1 MTRSRLRQAKID
13 RTPIA
18 MLTAYEAGFARVA
31 AGAGVDVF
39 LVGDSLGM
47 VVQGQRDTLAVSIDD
62 VAYHTAMV
70 RRGVGDAL
78 VIADMPFLSDA
89 TADRALDAAGVLM
102 GEGGADMVKL
112 EGGAEKAEIA
122 RTLTESGVPVCG
134 HVGLL
139 PQRVRKLGGYRVQG
153 REAADARRILDDA
166 QALVAAGIDLL
177 VVECVPSELGRSLAE
192 AVDVPVIGIGAGS
205 DTDGQVLV
213 MHDMLGLTEKPP
225 RFVRDFL
232 VEGGSIHGAF
242 AAYVEAV
249 RERRF
254 PTAEESF

>member
-31 AGAGVDVF
+31 AAAGVDAF

-47 VVQGQRDTLAVSIDD
+47 VVQGQRDTLAVSVDD
-62 VAYHTAMV
+62 VAYHTATV

-89 TADRALDAAGVLM
+89 SVERALDAAAVLM

-112 EGGAEKAEIA
+112 EGGAEKADIVRA
-122 RTLTESGVPVCG
+122 LTNSGVPVCG

-153 REAADARRILDDA
+153 REAADARRILEDA

-177 VVECVPSELGRSLAE
+177 VVECVPSELGRALAE
-192 AVDVPVIGIGAGS
+192 AIDVPVIGIGAGS

-232 VEGGSIHGAF
+232 AEGGSIHGAF
-242 AAYVEAV
+242 AAYVQAV

>member
-31 AGAGVDVF
+31 AAAGVDAF

-62 VAYHTAMV
+62 VAYHAAMV

-89 TADRALDAAGVLM
+89 TVDRALDAAGVLM

-112 EGGAEKAEIA
+112 EGGAEKAEIVRA
-122 RTLTESGVPVCG
+122 LTESGVPVCG

-153 REAADARRILDDA
+153 REAADARRILEDA

-177 VVECVPSELGRSLAE
+177 VVECVPSELGHALAE
-192 AVDVPVIGIGAGS
+192 AIDVPVIGIGAGA

-232 VEGGSIHGAF
+232 IQGGSIHGAF

>member
-18 MLTAYEAGFARVA
+18 MLTAYDAGFARVA
-31 AGAGVDVF
+31 AAAGVDAF

-62 VAYHTAMV
+62 VAYHTAAV

-89 TADRALDAAGVLM
+89 TIDRALDAAGVLM

-112 EGGAEKAEIA
+112 EGGAEKAEIVRA
-122 RTLTESGVPVCG
+122 LTESGVPVCG

-153 REAADARRILDDA
+153 REAADARRILEDA

-177 VVECVPSELGRSLAE
+177 VVECVPSELGRALAE
-192 AVDVPVIGIGAGS
+192 AVDVPVIGIGAGA

-232 VEGGSIHGAF
+232 ATGGSIHGAF

-254 PTAEESF
+254 PTVEESF

>member
-1 MTRSRLRQAKID
+1 MTRTRLRQAKSE
-13 RTPIA
+13 RRPIA
-18 MLTAYEAGFARVA
+18 MLTAYEAGLARVA
-31 AGAGVDVF
+31 AAAGVDAF

-47 VVQGQRDTLAVSIDD
+47 VVQGQRDTLAVTVDD
-62 VAYHTAMV
+62 VAYHAAMV
-70 RRGVGDAL
+70 RRGVGEAL
-78 VIADMPFLSDA
+78 VVADMPFLSDA
-89 TADRALDAAGVLM
+89 TVERALDAAGRLM

-112 EGGAEKAEIA
+112 EGGAEKAEIVRA
-122 RTLTESGVPVCG
+122 LTGSGVPVCG

-166 QALVAAGIDLL
+166 RALVAAGIDLL
-177 VVECVPSELGRSLAE
+177 VVECVPSELGRALAE
-192 AVDVPVIGIGAGS
+192 AVEVPVIGIGAGA

-213 MHDMLGLTEKPP
+213 MHDMLGVTEKPP

-232 VEGGSIHGAF
+232 VEGGSIRGAF
-242 AAYVEAV
+242 AAFVEAV

-254 PTAEESF
+254 PTPEESF

>member
-1 MTRSRLRQAKID
+1 MTLSRLRQAKID
-13 RTPIA
+13 SMPIA
-18 MLTAYEAGFARVA
+18 MLTAYDAGFARA
-31 AGAGVDVF
+31 AAAAGVDAF

-47 VVQGQRDTLAVSIDD
+47 VVQGQRDTLVVSVDD
-62 VAYHTAMV
+62 VAYHAAMV

-78 VIADMPFLSDA
+78 VVADMPFLSDA
-89 TADRALDAAGVLM
+89 TVDRALDAAGVLM

-112 EGGAEKAEIA
+112 EGGAEKANIVRA
-122 RTLTESGVPVCG
+122 LTASGVPVCG

-153 REAADARRILDDA
+153 RETADARRILEDA

-177 VVECVPSELGRSLAE
+177 VVECVPSELGRALAE
-192 AVDVPVIGIGAGS
+192 AVEVPVIGIGAGS
-205 DTDGQVLV
+205 ATDGQVLV
-213 MHDMLGLTEKPP
+213 MPDMLGLTEKPP

-232 VEGGSIHGAF
+232 AGGGSIQGAF

-249 RERRF
+249 HQRRF
-254 PTAEESF
+254 PTTEESF

>member
-18 MLTAYEAGFARVA
+18 MLTAYEAGFARA
-31 AGAGVDVF
+31 AAAAGVDAF

-62 VAYHTAMV
+62 VAYHAAMV
-70 RRGVGDAL
+70 RLGVGDAL

-89 TADRALDAAGVLM
+89 TVDRALDAAGVLM

-112 EGGAEKAEIA
+112 EGGAEKAEIVRA
-122 RTLTESGVPVCG
+122 LTQSGVPVCG

-177 VVECVPSELGRSLAE
+177 VVECVPSELGRALAE
-192 AVDVPVIGIGAGS
+192 AVDVPVIGIGAGA